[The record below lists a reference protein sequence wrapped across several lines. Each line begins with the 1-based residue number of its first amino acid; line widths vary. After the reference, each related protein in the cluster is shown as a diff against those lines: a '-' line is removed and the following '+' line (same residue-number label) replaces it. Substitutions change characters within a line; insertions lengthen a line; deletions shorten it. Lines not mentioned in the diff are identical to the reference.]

1 MKTAKTIFCIV
12 ALTLLAQLVTTRSH
26 ASARAWEFEPQPCDG
41 PQQIPKVKLLCSD
54 PDLRAADIALSK
66 AYKEKIAQLEPAEVD
81 ALRADSRVWWLLL
94 CLADLHLDDPHAEA
108 ARACL
113 KREFDE
119 RRQIVLALP
128 TDRPKGAYLFS
139 HTELDLLRGYGSER
153 RDVIYSILDHNT
165 ALAVGLRRVFAA
177 VLPRKLEVPIENA
190 SADLLALSRFSIDAF
205 LHAAFED
212 TSHLEYDRYFVDYG
226 RKSNYSSDQG
236 MFVVDL
242 KTGETA
248 LAFIDSDKSSLVIWE
263 KACASTSFRDE
274 SAALF
279 RKYATQ
285 SLASVHELDAFI
297 RDEVAGEI
305 HSTPCK

>member
-1 MKTAKTIFCIV
+1 
-12 ALTLLAQLVTTRSH
+12 LQ
-26 ASARAWEFEPQPCDG
+26 
-41 PQQIPKVKLLCSD
+41 LLCSD
-54 PDLRAADIALSK
+54 PDLRAADVALSK
-66 AYKEKIAQLEPAEVD
+66 AYQEKIAQLEPAEVD

-94 CLADLHLDDPHAEA
+94 CLDNGPLNDPQSEV

-113 KREFDE
+113 KQELAE
-119 RRQIVLALP
+119 RRQVVLALP
-128 TDRPKGAYLFS
+128 TDRAKAAYLFS
-139 HTELDLLRGYGSER
+139 QTELDLLRAYGDGR
-153 RDVIYSILDHNT
+153 PGVIYSILVHHT
-165 ALAVGLRRVFAA
+165 PLAVGLRRVFAA

-190 SADLLALSRFSIDAF
+190 SADLLALSRFTIDTF
-205 LHAAFED
+205 LHAAFDD
-212 TSHLEYDRYFVDYG
+212 TSHLEYGHYFVDYG

-242 KTGETA
+242 ETGETA

-263 KACASTSFRDE
+263 KACASSSFRDE